1 MTTSAEAFS
10 KEKLQHIVN
19 SIENGRFQYN
29 KCVEKGG
36 FSKVYEAYDT
46 QTSKNVA
53 IKLVLS

>member
-1 MTTSAEAFS
+1 VEAFS